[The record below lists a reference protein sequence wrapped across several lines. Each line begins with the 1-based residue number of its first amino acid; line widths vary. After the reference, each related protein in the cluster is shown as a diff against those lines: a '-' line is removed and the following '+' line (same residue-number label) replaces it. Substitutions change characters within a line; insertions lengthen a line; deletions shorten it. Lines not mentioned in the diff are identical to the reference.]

1 MVKRNYIIL
10 LDSEERKQVKIM
22 KKSLISILSGLIG
35 ILIGVVGTKKMIQKK
50 IREGW
55 EMSEKHLSL
64 FLMMNQWVEIKQEGK
79 NLRSYFEE
87 NGYYEIA
94 IYGMSYA
101 GETLINELQGSNVKI
116 KYGIDQSAENIYAD
130 INLVSPDDE
139 LENVDAIIITPIKF
153 FDEIEKKLSKKV
165 NCPILSLEDILYEV

>member
-1 MVKRNYIIL
+1 MGLEYLLSREGFQVVTIRNAKQTYENLSCNEFDLVL
-10 LDSEERKQVKIM
+10 LDIALPDGNGFDIC
-22 KKSLISILSGLIG
+22 KK
-35 ILIGVVGTKKMIQKK
+35 
-50 IREGW
+50 
-55 EMSEKHLSL
+55 
-64 FLMMNQWVEIKQEGK
+64 IKQEGK

-116 KYGIDQSAENIYAD
+116 KYGIDQNAENIYAD

>member
-35 ILIGVVGTKKMIQKK
+35 IFIGVVGTKKMIQKK

-116 KYGIDQSAENIYAD
+116 KYGIDQNAENIYAD